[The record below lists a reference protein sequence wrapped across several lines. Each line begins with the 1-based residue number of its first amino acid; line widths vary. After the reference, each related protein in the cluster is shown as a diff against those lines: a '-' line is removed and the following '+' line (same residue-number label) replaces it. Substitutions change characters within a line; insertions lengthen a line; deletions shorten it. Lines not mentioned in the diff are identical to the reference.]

1 MILAAEQAGDGE
13 LHPVAHQLHPEGG
26 FAAGAGQFVGGRR
39 QLEYAAL
46 HRHALAAGGTE
57 IGQSTLASSTMIC
70 LHFNESGFCCLL
82 YRKALF

>member
-1 MILAAEQAGDGE
+1 VEKSVGGAGDGVILAAEQAGDGE
-13 LHPVAHQLHPEGG
+13 LHPVAHQLHPERG

-57 IGQSTLASSTMIC
+57 IGQSTL
-70 LHFNESGFCCLL
+70 GFLDHDMPP
-82 YRKALF
+82 FQ